1 MYSKVLNFLQGNSL
15 VLTRR
20 LLYWL
25 IALWKERGEGREGG
39 GRREEREGREG
50 EGERGKEREG
60 REGGMVERG
69 GRKEREGGR
78 GGVPIPMYLPLT
90 FGKVRNA
97 PKLTLPADI
106 VLMGSTTMA
115 TQGSWYC

>member
-1 MYSKVLNFLQGNSL
+1 M
-15 VLTRR
+15 
-20 LLYWL
+20 
-25 IALWKERGEGREGG
+25 
-39 GRREEREGREG
+39 
-50 EGERGKEREG
+50 
-60 REGGMVERG
+60 ERG

-78 GGVPIPMYLPLT
+78 GGVPTPMYLPLT